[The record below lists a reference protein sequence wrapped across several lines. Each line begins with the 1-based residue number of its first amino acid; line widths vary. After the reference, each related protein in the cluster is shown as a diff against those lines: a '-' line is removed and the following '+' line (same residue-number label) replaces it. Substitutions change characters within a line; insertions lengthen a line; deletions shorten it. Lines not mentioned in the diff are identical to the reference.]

1 MREAHTMDK
10 AVVLAAGK
18 GTRMRGLCD
27 ELPKPLLPIANRPV
41 LLHTISHLER
51 AGVRRVL
58 LVIGHQAHI
67 IRNALGEKAGG
78 VSLSYV
84 VQHDPKGTGQATALA
99 EEFVAREPFLM
110 LFGDIV
116 TSREVFADVVGIYA
130 RERPEAILS
139 VRYFRDPASGGAVYL
154 DGDRVEKIVERP
166 EPGATA
172 THYINAGVF
181 VFPPEIFALLRRVEV
196 SPRGEYELTDAIRML
211 LEKGARVRAY
221 DIERF
226 WVNLTDPA
234 SYLEAQRELCAEE
247 PPAAPEVPGGVRLD
261 GPVVVGQGCRLGA
274 CRLGPNVSIGNH
286 CAIGPGAVVRDAVV
300 MDGAQIGSGARVEHA
315 VVGLGAE
322 VFDGSELV
330 GEPEGDAAF
339 ILHGQ
344 KG

>member
-1 MREAHTMDK
+1 MEK
-10 AVVLAAGK
+10 AVILAAGK

-27 ELPKPLLPIANRPV
+27 ELPKPLLPVANRPV
-41 LLHTISHLER
+41 LTHTIAHLEQ
-51 AGVRRVL
+51 AGIRQVL
-58 LVIGHQAHI
+58 LVIGHQAHVV
-67 IRNALGEKAGG
+67 RNALGQRWGG
-78 VSLSYV
+78 VDLHYV

-99 EEFVAREPFLM
+99 EDFAAGEPFLM

-116 TSREVFADVVGIYA
+116 TSRQVFADVVSIYA
-130 RERPEAILS
+130 SERPEAILS

-166 EPGATA
+166 EPGATT

-181 VFPPEIFALLRRVEV
+181 VFPPEIFGLLRQVEL

-211 LEKGARVRAY
+211 LERGATVRAY
-221 DIERF
+221 EIERF

-234 SYLEAQRELCAEE
+234 SYLEAQRELFGEE
-247 PPAAPEVPGGVRLD
+247 PPPPPEVPDATRVD
-261 GPVVVGQGCRLGA
+261 PPVVVGQGCRLA
-274 CRLGPNVSIGNH
+274 DCRLGPNVSIGNH

-300 MDGAQIGSGARVEHA
+300 MDGARVGAGARVEHA

-330 GEPEGDAAF
+330 GDPDGDAAF

-344 KG
+344 KA